1 MRHDL
6 RIALVGLLLLAPLA
20 WAQEIDNSAPFTS
33 AVVCGQCHKDIHAA
47 WKENRHSRAATSPA
61 FLRSLEESEETGS
74 AGTRRLCLMCH
85 APTTTLTGDFAMQRT
100 ISKESV
106 TCDFC
111 HSMLKALPGEDPP
124 FELEVGLEI
133 NIKRGPYKDA
143 SDADHGVA
151 YSSIH
156 VSALLCATCHEYETE
171 SGVAILSTYSEY
183 LEGPYP
189 QRNVPC
195 QGCHMPIIMAEV
207 VDPKV
212 QADPKTFINL
222 HRMPGGHA
230 VDQLQKALALKWGET
245 GWSSGELRVQVTIQ
259 NVGAGHRV
267 PTGMPT
273 RRLLLE
279 VEARTIAGKT
289 YTQEMVFQ
297 KQVVDAKG
305 WPIKKDGEMF
315 LRAHHIRQDNRIR
328 PGEKRQLNLSFLV
341 PSGVTR
347 LTARLIYETSP
358 FGASGEIKRVPF
370 ASIETTVR

>member
-1 MRHDL
+1 MRL
-6 RIALVGLLLLAPLA
+6 FWIVLTGLLLSVSVA
-20 WAQEIDNSAPFTS
+20 WAQEIENSAPFTN
-33 AVVCGQCHKDIHAA
+33 AEVCGQCHKDIHAA
-47 WKENRHSRAATSPA
+47 WQENRHSRAATTPT
-61 FLRSLEESEETGS
+61 FLRSLEEAEETGT
-74 AGTRRLCLMCH
+74 AKTRHLCLMCH
-85 APTTTLTGDFAMQRT
+85 APTVTVTGDLAMQKT

-111 HSMLKALPGEDPP
+111 HSMVEALPGDDPP
-124 FELEVGLEI
+124 FKLEVGLES

-143 SDADHGVA
+143 SDANHGVA
-151 YSSIH
+151 FSPIH

-183 LEGPYP
+183 LEGPYA
-189 QRNVPC
+189 RRHVPC
-195 QGCHMPIIMAEV
+195 QGCHMPIIMAQV

-212 QADPKTFINL
+212 QADPKRFLNL
-222 HRMPGGHA
+222 HRMPGGHS
-230 VDQLQKALALKWGET
+230 VGQLQRALELKWGET
-245 GWSSGELRVQVTIQ
+245 GWKSGELQVQVAIL

-279 VEARTIAGKT
+279 VEARTAAGKT
-289 YTQEMVFQ
+289 YTKETVFQ
-297 KQVVDAKG
+297 KQVVDARG
-305 WPIKKDGEMF
+305 RLIKKDGEMF

-328 PGEKRQLNLSFLV
+328 PGEKRELRLSFLV

-347 LTARLIYETSP
+347 LTARLVYESSP
-358 FGASGEIKRVPF
+358 FGTAGEIERVSF